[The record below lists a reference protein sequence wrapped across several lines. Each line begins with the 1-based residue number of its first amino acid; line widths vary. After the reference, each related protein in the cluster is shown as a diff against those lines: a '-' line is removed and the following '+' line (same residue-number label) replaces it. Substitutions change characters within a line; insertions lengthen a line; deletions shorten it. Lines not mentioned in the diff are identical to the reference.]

1 MIVRQQCLYADST
14 QGDTMQCH
22 TLVVILCLVSTPVFA
37 GDDSKNVKGAES
49 AQGNSKFQ
57 FDGVWK
63 PKGAMLGGVLLPP
76 PALNAITLR
85 IDKDKY
91 EVTVVGE
98 DHSDKGTFTLDETT
112 TPKRMTITST
122 AGPNKG
128 KTFLAIYEIKNA
140 DAMRVCYDLSGKEF
154 PKEFKAPKDTELY
167 LVGYRRQLPD
177 ADDAKAKTTGTL
189 DQR

>member
-1 MIVRQQCLYADST
+1 
-14 QGDTMQCH
+14 MQH
-22 TLVVILCLVSTPVFA
+22 RSFIFILCLVSASVAT
-37 GDDSKNVKGAES
+37 GDETKNLERAES
-49 AQGNSKFQ
+49 VQDNSKFQ
-57 FDGVWK
+57 FDGIWK

-76 PALNAITLR
+76 PALKAITLR

-91 EVTVVGE
+91 EVTVDGE
-98 DHSDKGTFTLDETT
+98 DNSDKGTFTLDETT

-177 ADDAKAKTTGTL
+177 SDDAKAKTTGTL